1 MARKTA
7 LELKRPAKG
16 ATKGAAKAAPKKLGT
31 AAQVAARINQQMK
44 RDVVKMGSDDKY
56 KIERVPTGSLV
67 IDRLTGG
74 GFARG
79 RHVLMYGDWTV
90 GKSLL
95 AYMTMVL
102 AQERGEVCAVLD
114 PEQVFNAAWF
124 TELGGNVDD
133 LLMPD
138 VTNAMEMGNIL
149 RLMEQKSEG
158 MPGVDIVLVD
168 SVASLLTREEQDYDW
183 ESEKD
188 ARTASL
194 ARYMSLLLRQ
204 ITMGNDDTLFIWTNQ
219 WRDKISH
226 IPGLKSTPGG
236 RALGFYASTMIELMQ
251 GEKDTSEAEVAYKG
265 KMAKRKRVNGRWVN
279 VRLAKEKT
287 GGRPDDTAAFMLNYE
302 TNRID
307 TAREIL
313 DLGMKDGLITRP
325 KDYFFIQTPDGK
337 EVKCHGINRAVAK
350 LNEDDEL
357 REWLTLCIQEQTIAG
372 AVRG

>member
-1 MARKTA
+1 M
-7 LELKRPAKG
+7 G
-16 ATKGAAKAAPKKLGT
+16 A
-31 AAQVAARINQQMK
+31 AAQVAARINHQMK
-44 RDVVKMGSDDKY
+44 RDVIQMATDAKY
-56 KIERVPTGSLV
+56 TIKRVPTGSLV

-79 RHVLMYGDWTV
+79 RHVLLYGDWTV
-90 GKSLL
+90 GKSLI
-95 AYMTMVL
+95 AYNTMAK

-114 PEQVFNAAWF
+114 PEQIFNASWYS
-124 TELGGNVDD
+124 ELGGNVED
-133 LLMPD
+133 LLMPNLG
-138 VTNAMEMGNIL
+138 NANEMGNVL
-149 RLMEQKSEG
+149 RLMEQKSDD

-168 SVASLLTREEQDYDW
+168 SVASLLTKEEQEYDW
-183 ESEKD
+183 ESDKD

-204 ITMGNDDTLFIWTNQ
+204 ITMGNEDTLFIWTNQ
-219 WRDKISH
+219 WRDKISS

-251 GEKDTSEAEVAYKG
+251 GEKDTGEMEVPYKG
-265 KMAKRKRVNGRWVN
+265 KVSKRKRVNGRWVN

-287 GGRPDDTAAFMLNYE
+287 GGRPEDTAAFMLNYE
-302 TNRID
+302 TNQID
-307 TAREIL
+307 VAREIL

-325 KDYFFIQTPDGK
+325 KDHFFIQTPDGK
-337 EVKCHGINRAVAK
+337 EVKCHGINQAVAK
-350 LNEDDEL
+350 INKDDEL